1 MKHHRSLLLV
11 TLFLAIA
18 WVAGCGSQQP
28 SPIPPAA
35 PTTAPIPTSAPAAT
49 PIPDPTPTTGPRP
62 SIAGVTLDRAEL
74 PRYEALELVVD
85 VQAQYDNPY
94 DARQVALDG
103 LFTAP
108 DGSEWRVP
116 GFWDGDGA
124 WRLRFT
130 PSQEGAWRYQV
141 TAQDVHGASQPAEGA
156 FQVTASDRHGWLQA
170 GSWVDP
176 AYSPRYLVYHDG
188 TPFYGVGHADA
199 LNILI
204 DGFHLERGVGLF
216 EDMQA
221 VAENYVIWWPFYA
234 LSPVN
239 NSYDDYSVQ
248 NLKVI
253 DTVVRNAEQRGIH
266 LVFTVWDH
274 PQLRDHSHAWGD
286 GRWATTN
293 GFRRLGSIDS
303 FFSDDKAWAWQENLY
318 RYLIARWGYS
328 PAIGL
333 WQTVSEING
342 TNAYGQTDPWHE
354 RVNAYFAAN
363 DPYRH
368 PTTASKSGDVDW
380 LAGWQAMDVPQVHL
394 YEFDDGAV
402 AAAEVIAGWTTAM
415 WNAAEKPNWIGEFGV
430 TDAAQYPELF
440 HNAIWAALG
449 AGAAMTPAEWNSGGS
464 WGRLTDAMKADL
476 GRLAAFVAEIPLAHW
491 NPQPVQVSSS
501 APAVRGWGVA
511 GEEGG
516 LIWVQDASL
525 EGQPIADVRAN
536 TTARSGVQ
544 IAVDGLPAG
553 VYAVRPYD
561 TWQGVWLEPLSLTCT
576 AGQPCLIDLP
586 DFKADIALRL
596 ENATCCR
603 GRPAGYGPTATP
615 EGFDTAQTGFDTAQ
629 TPTQPTEAARG
640 LDVSIWAPVAGFLEQ
655 QTLLANADVL
665 DEVNFFWYTLGADG
679 GIQGGVMASQAVQV
693 ARDAGLRVVPSI
705 VNGGFD
711 AQRVSLVVNDPAR
724 RQQHIQDILALVRDN
739 DYDGID
745 IDYESLNPADRDA
758 FSLFIEELA
767 AALHAEGKLLSIA
780 VHAKTG
786 DAGAW
791 GGAAAQDWARLGAAV
806 DSFKIMTYDFHN
818 GASEA
823 GPIAPL
829 DWVDAVLSYAA
840 TVVPPEK
847 TWMGV
852 PVYGYNWTGSR
863 AQSLNWRQALQLAGQ
878 QGVQPQRDLAS
889 GELTFS
895 YDDGRHTVYFN
906 DGETLA
912 GRLALLREKHPKV
925 AGIAIWPLG
934 GEDPAN
940 WTAIRDALQ

>member
-1 MKHHRSLLLV
+1 MKHRKVLLL
-11 TLFLAIA
+11 LALLATIA
-18 WVAGCGSQQP
+18 WVAACSSQQP
-28 SPIPPAA
+28 SPIPPAT
-35 PTTAPIPTSAPAAT
+35 PTTKPLLAPAQ
-49 PIPDPTPTTGPRP
+49 PTPTTGPRP
-62 SIAGVTLDRAEL
+62 TIAGVTLDRAEL
-74 PRYEALELVVD
+74 GRYEALELTVD
-85 VQAQYDNPY
+85 LEATYANPY
-94 DARQVALDG
+94 DARQIRLDG

-116 GFWDGDGA
+116 GFWDGDGS

-130 PSQEGAWRYQV
+130 PSQEGEWRYQV
-141 TAQDVHGASQPAEGA
+141 TVQDAHGASQPAEGA
-156 FQVTASDRHGWLQA
+156 FQVTASDRHGWLQV

-221 VAENYVIWWPFYA
+221 AGENYVVWWPMYA
-234 LSPVN
+234 MSPVN
-239 NSYDDYSVQ
+239 NSYDAYSVQ

-253 DTVVRNAEQRGIH
+253 DTIVRNAEQRGIH
-266 LVFTVWDH
+266 LVFTLWDH
-274 PQLRDHSHAWGD
+274 PQLRDNTHAWGD

-293 GFRRLGSIDS
+293 GFRRLGDIDS
-303 FFSDDKAWAWQENLY
+303 FFSGDEAWAWQENLY

-333 WQTVSEING
+333 WQTVSEVNG
-342 TNAYGQTDPWHE
+342 TNAYEQTDPWHE

-380 LAGWQAMDVPQVHL
+380 LAGWLAMDVPQVHL

-402 AAAEVIAGWTTAM
+402 AAAAVIADWTQQM
-415 WNAAEKPNWIGEFGV
+415 WDAAAKPNWIGEFGV

-449 AGAAMTPAEWNSGGS
+449 AGAAMTPAEWNSGGA
-464 WGRLTDAMKADL
+464 WGRLTDDMKADL
-476 GRLAAFVAEIPLAHW
+476 GRLAQFVAEVPLAHW
-491 NPQPVQVSSS
+491 NPHAVSISSS
-501 APAVRGWGVA
+501 DPAVRGWGVA

-516 LIWVQDASL
+516 LIWVQDAAL
-525 EGQPIADVRAN
+525 EGQPIAAVRAN

-544 IAVDGLPAG
+544 IAVDGLAAG
-553 VYAVRPYD
+553 VYAATPYD
-561 TWQGVWLEPLSLTCT
+561 TWQGVFLEPLSLTCS
-576 AGQPCLIDLP
+576 AGQPCTLTLP
-586 DFKADIALRL
+586 DFTADIAIRL
-596 ENATCCR
+596 QNAACCR
-603 GRPAGYGPTATP
+603 ERLAGYGPTPTP
-615 EGFDTAQTGFDTAQ
+615 PGFDTPQTAATQ
-629 TPTQPTEAARG
+629 QPTEQS
-640 LDVSIWAPVAGFLEQ
+640 DFQVSIWAPVAGFLEQ
-655 QTLLANADVL
+655 QTLLNNADVL

-679 GIQGGVMASQAVQV
+679 GIEGGMMASQAVQV

-711 AQRVSLVVNDPAR
+711 AQRVSLVVNDPIR
-724 RQQHIQDILALVRDN
+724 RQQHIQDILALVQDN
-739 DYDGID
+739 GYDGID
-745 IDYESLNPADRDA
+745 IDYESLNPEDRDA
-758 FSLFIEELA
+758 FSLFVEELA
-767 AALHAEGKLLSIA
+767 VALHAEGKLLSIA
-780 VHAKTG
+780 VHAKSD

-791 GGAAAQDWARLGAAV
+791 SGAAAQDWARLGAAV

-863 AQSLNWRQALQLAGQ
+863 AQSLNWRQALQLAEQ
-878 QGVQPQRDLAS
+878 QGVQGQRDPAS
-889 GELTFS
+889 GEMTFT
-895 YDDGRHTVYFN
+895 YGDGQHTVWFN
-906 DGETLA
+906 DGETLT
-912 GRLALLREKHPKV
+912 GRLALLREKHPNV

-940 WTAIRDALQ
+940 WTAIRAAAE

>member
-1 MKHHRSLLLV
+1 M
-11 TLFLAIA
+11 
-18 WVAGCGSQQP
+18 
-28 SPIPPAA
+28 
-35 PTTAPIPTSAPAAT
+35 
-49 PIPDPTPTTGPRP
+49 
-62 SIAGVTLDRAEL
+62 E
-74 PRYEALELVVD
+74 
-85 VQAQYDNPY
+85 VQAQYANPY
-94 DARQVALDG
+94 DARQVRLDG
-103 LFTAP
+103 LFTGP
-108 DGSEWRVP
+108 DGTEWRVP
-116 GFWDGDGA
+116 GFWDGDGS

-130 PSQEGAWRYQV
+130 PSREGEWRYQV
-141 TAQDVHGASQPAEGA
+141 TVQDANGASQPAEGA
-156 FQVTASDRHGWLQA
+156 FQVTASDRHGWLQV

-221 VAENYVIWWPFYA
+221 AGENYVVWWPFYA
-234 LSPVN
+234 MSPIN
-239 NSYDDYSVQ
+239 NSYDAYSVQ

-253 DTVVRNAEQRGIH
+253 DTIVRNAEQRGIH

-274 PQLRDHSHAWGD
+274 PQLRDNTHSWGD

-293 GFRRLGSIDS
+293 GFRRLGPIDS
-303 FFSDDKAWAWQENLY
+303 FFSDDEAWAWQENLY
-318 RYLIARWGYS
+318 RYLSARWGYS

-342 TNAYGQTDPWHE
+342 ANAYGQTDPWHE
-354 RVNAYFAAN
+354 RVNAYFVEN

-394 YEFDDGAV
+394 YEFDEGAV

-430 TDAAQYPELF
+430 TDASQYPELF

-464 WGRLTDAMKADL
+464 WGRLTPEMKADL
-476 GRLAAFVAEIPLAHW
+476 GRLAALVADIPLAHW

-501 APAVRGWGVA
+501 DPAVRGWGVA

-516 LIWVQDASL
+516 VIWVQDASL

-536 TTARSGVQ
+536 TAPRAGVQ

-553 VYAVRPYD
+553 VYAVVPYD
-561 TWQGVWLEPLSLTCT
+561 TWQGVSLEPLSLTCT

-586 DFKADIALRL
+586 DFTADLALRL

-603 GRPAGYGPTATP
+603 GRPAGYGPTPTP
-615 EGFDTAQTGFDTAQ
+615 GLDTPQTGFDTAPAG
-629 TPTQPTEAARG
+629 TPAAQQPTEQSDF
-640 LDVSIWAPVAGFLEQ
+640 DVSIWAPLAGFLEQ
-655 QTLLANADVL
+655 QTMQQNADVL
-665 DEVNFFWYTLGADG
+665 DEINFFWYTLGADG
-679 GIQGGVMASQAVQV
+679 DIDGGAMASQAVQV

-711 AQRVSLVVNDPAR
+711 PQRVSLVVNDPAR
-724 RQQHIQDILALVRDN
+724 RAQHIQDILALVRDN
-739 DYDGID
+739 GYDGID

-780 VHAKTG
+780 VHAKSD

-791 GGAAAQDWARLGAAV
+791 SGAAAQDWTRLGAAV
-806 DSFKIMTYDFHN
+806 DMFKIMTYDFHN
-818 GASEA
+818 AASEA

-829 DWVDAVLSYAA
+829 DWVDDVLSYAA

-852 PVYGYNWTGSR
+852 PVYGYDWAGGGGR
-863 AQSLNWRQALQLAGQ
+863 SLNWRQALKLVEQNSA
-878 QGVQPQRDLAS
+878 QPQRDPAS
-889 GELTFS
+889 GEMWFS
-895 YDDGRHTVYFN
+895 YNGGSNTVWYN

-912 GRLALLREKHPKV
+912 GRLALLAEKHPHV

-940 WTAIRDALQ
+940 WTAIREATQQP

>member
-1 MKHHRSLLLV
+1 MVRNVKCDNRPLVILVLLLV
-11 TLFLAIA
+11 VTGLAA
-18 WVAGCGSQQP
+18 ACSRGQP
-28 SPIPPAA
+28 QPPALA
-35 PTTAPIPTSAPAAT
+35 PVPTVALAKTPATVRPAPAGSPPA
-49 PIPDPTPTTGPRP
+49 IR
-62 SIAGVTLDRAEL
+62 SVALDRAEL
-74 PRYEALELVVD
+74 PRYEALEMLVD
-85 VQAQYDNPY
+85 VQAQYANPY
-94 DARQVALDG
+94 DARQVSLDG

-108 DGSEWRVP
+108 DGGEWRVP
-116 GFWDGDGA
+116 GFWDGDGL
-124 WRLRFT
+124 WRLRFA
-130 PSQEGAWRYQV
+130 PSQEGEWRYQV
-141 TAQDVHGASQPAEGA
+141 TTRDANGASQPAAGA
-156 FQVTASDRHGWLQA
+156 FQVTASDHHGWLQV
-170 GSWVDP
+170 GSWIDP

-188 TPFYGVGHADA
+188 MPFYGVGHADA
-199 LNILI
+199 LNILV

-216 EDMQA
+216 EEMQA
-221 VAENYVIWWPFYA
+221 AGENYVVWWPFYA
-234 LSPVN
+234 MSPIN
-239 NSYDDYSVQ
+239 NSYDAYAVQ

-253 DTVVRNAEQRGIH
+253 DTIVRNAEQRGIH

-274 PQLRDHSHAWGD
+274 SQLRDDTHPWGD

-293 GFRRLGSIDS
+293 GFRKLGDIDS
-303 FFSDDKAWAWQENLY
+303 FFRDDEAWAWQENLY

-342 TNAYGQTDPWHE
+342 TNAYEQTDPWHAK
-354 RVNAYFAAN
+354 VNAYFAAN

-380 LAGWQAMDVPQVHL
+380 LAGWRAMDVPQVHL

-402 AAAEVIAGWTTAM
+402 AAAEVIADWTKDM
-415 WNAAEKPNWIGEFGV
+415 WNAAAKPNWIGEFGV

-449 AGAAMTPAEWNSGGS
+449 AGAAMTPAEWNSGGP
-464 WGRLTDAMKADL
+464 WGRLTPEMQADL
-476 GRLAAFVAEIPLAHW
+476 GRLAAFVAETPLARW
-491 NPQPVQVSSS
+491 NPQPVQVS
-501 APAVRGWGVA
+501 ADDPAMRGWGVA

-516 LIWVQDASL
+516 LIWVQDAAL

-536 TTARSGVQ
+536 TVVRSGVQ
-544 IAVDGLPAG
+544 IAVDGLAAG
-553 VYAVRPYD
+553 VYAVRPYN
-561 TWQGVWLEPLSLTCT
+561 TWQGVYLEPSSLTCT

-586 DFKADIALRL
+586 DFTADIALRL

-603 GRPAGYGPTATP
+603 DRPTGYGPTPASAGLETPPQAAATRP
-615 EGFDTAQTGFDTAQ
+615 AEQD
-629 TPTQPTEAARG
+629 G

-655 QTLLANADVL
+655 QTLQQNADVL

-679 GIQGGVMASQAVQV
+679 GIEGGVMASQAVQV

-705 VNGGFD
+705 LNGGFD
-711 AQRVSLVVNDPAR
+711 AERVSLVVDDPAR
-724 RQQHIQDILALVRDN
+724 RAQHIQDILALVRDN

-745 IDYESLNPADRDA
+745 VDYESLNPADRDA
-758 FSLFIEELA
+758 FSLFVEELA

-780 VHAKTG
+780 VHAKTD

-829 DWVDAVLSYAA
+829 DWVDQVLSYAG

-847 TWMGV
+847 TFLGT
-852 PVYGYNWTGSR
+852 PFYGYNWTGSR
-863 AQSLNWRQALQLAGQ
+863 AQSLNWRQALQLAEQ
-878 QGVQPQRDLAS
+878 QGAQPQRDPAS

-895 YDDGRHTVYFN
+895 YDDGRHAVYFN

-912 GRLALLREKHPKV
+912 GRLAMLREKHPTV

-934 GEDPAN
+934 GEDPDN
-940 WTAIRDALQ
+940 WPVLRAAVSPASP

>member
-1 MKHHRSLLLV
+1 MKRENGLILV
-11 TLFLAIA
+11 TLLSAIVLA
-18 WVAGCGSQQP
+18 AGCSNNQTAPP
-28 SPIPPAA
+28 SPA
-35 PTTAPIPTSAPAAT
+35 PTTTTAPTAT
-49 PIPDPTPTTGPRP
+49 PVPEPAPTTGPRP
-62 SIAGVTLDRAEL
+62 TVGGVTLDRAEL
-74 PRYEALELVVD
+74 PRYEALELTVD
-85 VQAQYDNPY
+85 LEATYANPY

-103 LFTAP
+103 VFTAP

-116 GFWDGDGA
+116 GFWDGDGS

-130 PSQEGAWRYQV
+130 PSQEGEWRYQV
-141 TAQDVHGASQPAEGA
+141 TVEDANGASQPAEGA
-156 FQVTASDRHGWLQA
+156 FQVTASDWHGWLQV

-199 LNILI
+199 LNTLI

-221 VAENYVIWWPFYA
+221 ANENYVIWWPFYA
-234 LSPVN
+234 MSPVN
-239 NSYDDYSVQ
+239 NSYDDYAVQ

-253 DTVVRNAEQRGIH
+253 DTVVRDAERKGVH
-266 LVFTVWDH
+266 LVFTLWDH
-274 PQLRDHSHAWGD
+274 PQLRDDTHAWGD
-286 GRWATTN
+286 GRWAATN
-293 GFRRLGSIDS
+293 GFRRLGPIDS
-303 FFSDDKAWAWQENLY
+303 FFTDDEAWAWQENLY
-318 RYLIARWGYS
+318 RYMIARWAYS

-342 TNAYGQTDPWHE
+342 TNAYGQADPWHE
-354 RVNAYFAAN
+354 RVNAYFVAN

-402 AAAEVIAGWTTAM
+402 AAAAVIADWTQQM
-415 WNAAEKPNWIGEFGV
+415 WDAAAKPNWIGEFGV

-464 WGRLTDAMKADL
+464 WGRLTPEMKADL
-476 GRLAAFVAEIPLAHW
+476 GRLAQFVAEVPLAHW
-491 NPQPVQVSSS
+491 NPQPVQVNASD
-501 APAVRGWGVA
+501 PAVRGWGVA

-516 LIWVQDASL
+516 LIWLQDASL
-525 EGQPIADVRAN
+525 EGQPIAEVRAN
-536 TTARSGVQ
+536 TTVRSGVQ
-544 IAVDGLPAG
+544 IAVDGLGAG

-561 TWQGVWLEPLSLTCT
+561 TWQGVFLEPLSLTCT

-586 DFKADIALRL
+586 DFSADIALRL

-603 GRPAGYGPTATP
+603 GRPAGYGPTPTPGLDTPPQAAATR
-615 EGFDTAQTGFDTAQ
+615 
-629 TPTQPTEAARG
+629 PTS

-655 QTLLANADVL
+655 QTLLNNGDVL
-665 DEVNFFWYTLGADG
+665 DEVNFFWYSLGADG
-679 GIQGGVMASQAVQV
+679 SIQGGVMASQAVQV
-693 ARDAGLRVVPSI
+693 AHEAGLRVVPSI

-724 RQQHIQDILALVRDN
+724 RAQHIQDILALVRDN

-745 IDYESLNPADRDA
+745 IDYESLNPEDRDA
-758 FSLFIEELA
+758 FSQFIEELA
-767 AALHAEGKLLSIA
+767 LALHTEGKWLSIA
-780 VHAKTG
+780 VHAKSD

-829 DWVDAVLSYAA
+829 DWVDQVLTYAA

-847 TWMGV
+847 TSMGV

-863 AQSLNWRQALQLAGQ
+863 AQSLNWRQALQLAEQ
-878 QGVQPQRDLAS
+878 QGVQPQRDPAS
-889 GELTFS
+889 GELWFS

-912 GRLALLREKHPKV
+912 GRLALLREKHPNV

-940 WTAIRDALQ
+940 WTAIRAVVD